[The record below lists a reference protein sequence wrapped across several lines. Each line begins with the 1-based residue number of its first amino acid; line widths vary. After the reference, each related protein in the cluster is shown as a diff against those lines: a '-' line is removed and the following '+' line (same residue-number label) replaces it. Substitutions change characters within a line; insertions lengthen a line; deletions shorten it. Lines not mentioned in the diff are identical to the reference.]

1 MNKKRTMGGTKQGND
16 EEFLIGDYESDE
28 ENGVSTTINKSNVN
42 SNLSKEVQA
51 LLAK

>member
-1 MNKKRTMGGTKQGND
+1 MGGTKQGND

-28 ENGVSTTINKSNVN
+28 ENGASTTINKSNVN

>member
-1 MNKKRTMGGTKQGND
+1 MKQQADD
-16 EEFLIGDYESDE
+16 EEFLIEDYVSDD
-28 ENGVSTTINKSNVN
+28 ENGPTATTNRINTN